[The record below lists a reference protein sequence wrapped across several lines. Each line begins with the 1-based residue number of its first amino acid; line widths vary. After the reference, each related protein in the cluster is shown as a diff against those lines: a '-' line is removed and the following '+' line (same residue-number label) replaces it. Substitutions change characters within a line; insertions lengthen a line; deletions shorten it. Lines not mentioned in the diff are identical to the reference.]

1 MIKKTIAAAAAIG
14 VALTAFAGIADARPG
29 KPGDLNIVEIAAG
42 NSNFS
47 TLVSAVV
54 AADLVDALSDPDA
67 RYTVFAPTNAAFE
80 KVADEL
86 GLTVGA
92 LVDYLVD
99 EDLLASVL
107 LYHVAEGR
115 RFSNSVVGRNDK
127 SIQTLLGAPLVVTP
141 SGQVVDAAP
150 STSNASIGPAN
161 INASNGVIHVIDNVL
176 VPLPL

>member
-80 KVADEL
+80 KVANEL
-86 GLTVGA
+86 GFTVGA
-92 LVDYLVD
+92 LVDYLV
-99 EDLLASVL
+99 EEELLASVL